1 MSDFGLIW
9 RHFRK
14 NLQIKNF
21 FQKSGSLTFLR
32 LCKKSQKSLEP
43 ASQPASQPTNQPTN
57 QPTDQLTNHPTN
69 QLLQHLFYRA
79 WLTPA
84 QKHKNYKYGREIM
97 KNLVKHK
104 IRNVLH
110 FYLKH

>member
-9 RHFRK
+9 RRFRK

-32 LCKKSQKSLEP
+32 LCKKSQKSLQP
-43 ASQPASQPTNQPTN
+43 SSQPANQPTN
-57 QPTDQLTNHPTN
+57 QPNNHPTN
-69 QLLQHLFYRA
+69 QLLQHLFYRT

-84 QKHKNYKYGREIM
+84 QKHKNYKYGKEIL